1 MENKLY
7 VGAHSSIAMGYL
19 MALKSIDAIGG
30 NSVQIFL
37 KNPRGRVGKP
47 LDENNAK
54 ETFDFLKEK
63 KMFLI
68 GHCSY
73 LLNFAKNP
81 KEYPWAV
88 QSLIDDLKRINKLG
102 GRGVVLHIGKY
113 LDMKK
118 QEAYKNIVDSV
129 NLVIN
134 ETPENTKII
143 FENTAGQGT
152 EIGYKFSELKEIY
165 NLFNNKQKN
174 RITFCLDT
182 CHSHAAGYDLS
193 TKKGVLNWIEEFDKN
208 IGIDKIDCIHLNDAQ
223 RDAGSKIDRHE
234 DLTFGTIGKIGF
246 REIINFAKNNNI
258 PLILETPTRNL
269 SYLKQIE
276 MVKKGFM
283 D

>member
-1 MENKLY
+1 MEKKLY
-7 VGAHSSIAMGYL
+7 IGAHSSISMGYL
-19 MALKSIDAIGG
+19 MALKNIDSIGG

-37 KNPRGRVGKP
+37 KNPRGRSGKP
-47 LDENNAK
+47 VNQKDAK
-54 ETFDFLKEK
+54 EALSFLKEK
-63 KMFLI
+63 KMFLV

-81 KEYPWAV
+81 KEYSWSIE
-88 QSLIDDLKRINKLG
+88 SLIDDLKRIDQLG

-113 LDMKK
+113 LDMTK
-118 QEAYKNIVDSV
+118 QIAYKNIVDSV
-129 NLVIN
+129 NLVLAR
-134 ETPENTKII
+134 TPKNTKVI

-165 NLFNNKQKN
+165 NLFNNEQKK
-174 RITFCLDT
+174 RITFCIDT

-193 TKKGVLNWIEEFDKN
+193 TKSGVLNWIRDFENN
-208 IGIDKIDCIHLNDAQ
+208 IGIEKIDCIHLNDSQ

-234 DLTFGTIGKIGF
+234 DLTFGKIGKIGLI
-246 REIINFAKNNNI
+246 EIVNFAKNKNI

-269 SYLKQIE
+269 SYSKQIE
-276 MVKKGFM
+276 MIKNNFR